1 MQVILVTED
10 ILPNGAIIGND
21 TNFLTTYD
29 TIPHSFQYE
38 PYRDNK
44 HWYRVYCD
52 GAKVCYRKNVMHIN
66 AGVIIE
72 EVDLT
77 RCPHMM
83 LTGEFINGFIP
94 ICNDKIQ
101 WNFMDENGE
110 FLLEEWA
117 NYIGAFTEIEYA
129 PVRYGNKWG
138 YTDRKG
144 KIAFID
150 KAEYISNFS
159 CGYSLVKLHDEYCY
173 YNKNLSMAFGNK
185 VFTDATV
192 FHNDYA
198 GICKTFTSTDD
209 TNKKCLKWMYINKE
223 GNYIDND
230 AKYMGSE
237 NWYDECFPFENGF
250 GKIYIKEKGYN
261 FVDKKGHLFSKRYWF
276 GQNGAKYLGMALRDL
291 YKENNNQNN

>member
-38 PYRDNK
+38 PYRGNK

-72 EVDLT
+72 DVDLT

-138 YTDRKG
+138 YADRKG

-150 KAEYISNFS
+150 TAEYIDNFS
-159 CGYSLVKLHDEYCY
+159 CGYSLVKMNNIYCY
-173 YNKNLSMAFGNK
+173 YDKNLKIAFDELF
-185 VFTDATV
+185 VADATT
-192 FHNDYA
+192 FHNGYA
-198 GICKTFTSTDD
+198 GICMYVADFGYPHTEV
-209 TNKKCLKWMYINKE
+209 LKWMYINKE
-223 GNYIDND
+223 GKYIDKN
-230 AKYMGSE
+230 ALSEGFE

-250 GKIYIKEKGYN
+250 GKIYIKGKGYN
-261 FVDKKGHLFSKRYWF
+261 FVDEKGHLFSKRYWF
-276 GQNGAKYLGMALRDL
+276 GQNGDKYLGMALRNL
-291 YKENNNQNN
+291 ANENNNQKE